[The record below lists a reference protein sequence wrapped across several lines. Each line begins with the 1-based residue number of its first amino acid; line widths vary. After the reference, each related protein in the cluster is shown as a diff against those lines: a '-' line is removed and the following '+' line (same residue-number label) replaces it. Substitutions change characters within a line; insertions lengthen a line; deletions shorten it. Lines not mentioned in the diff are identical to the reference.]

1 MPIKAALTALALTLV
16 PTLGLAM
23 GCNSEKRAQSCAEG
37 MSWDA
42 QSQSCV
48 KQVTG

>member
-16 PTLGLAM
+16 PTLGLAL
-23 GCNSEKRAQSCAEG
+23 GCSSEKRAQSCAEG
-37 MSWDA
+37 TSWDTET
-42 QSQSCV
+42 QSCV